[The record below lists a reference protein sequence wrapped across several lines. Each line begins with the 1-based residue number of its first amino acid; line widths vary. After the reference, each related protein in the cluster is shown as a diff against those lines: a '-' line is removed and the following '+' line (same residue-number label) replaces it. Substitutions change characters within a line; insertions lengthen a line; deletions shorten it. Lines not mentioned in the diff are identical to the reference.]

1 MPPDEVKD
9 YTKGLKKALD
19 RWQQNTQL
27 ELDKDLAPIT
37 KELDGLGDI
46 KNPSKEQKKT
56 MADLRLK
63 ATTLMDRRMKSSLPT
78 LSTGLKKDDPPDN
91 LNDKQ
96 SNVLE
101 GQLKELSEDYKEL
114 EIDEK
119 LKKKL
124 KLDNVSIQLS
134 VDDKGLILGKK
145 WKFGK

>member
-1 MPPDEVKD
+1 MPPDEVNQ
-9 YTKGLKKALD
+9 YTKGLKKSLD

-27 ELDKDLAPIT
+27 ELDKDLAPIA
-37 KELDGLGDI
+37 KELEGMGDI

-63 ATTLMDRRMKSSLPT
+63 ATKLMDSRMKSNLTT
-78 LSTGLKKDDPPDN
+78 LSTGLKKEGPPEN

-96 SNVLE
+96 SNLLE
-101 GQLKELSEDYKEL
+101 GQLKELSEDFKEL
-114 EIDEK
+114 EIDEN

-124 KLDNVSIQLS
+124 KLDNVSIQLN
-134 VDDKGLILGKK
+134 VDDKGLIVGKK